1 MSPAPDLTVELS
13 IDTVRATDR
22 EEIVAALETLLEAAK
37 RGEIFSIGA
46 VVASYPKPRDDR

>member
-1 MSPAPDLTVELS
+1 MTPAPDLTVELS

-22 EEIVAALETLLEAAK
+22 EEIVASLETLLEAAK